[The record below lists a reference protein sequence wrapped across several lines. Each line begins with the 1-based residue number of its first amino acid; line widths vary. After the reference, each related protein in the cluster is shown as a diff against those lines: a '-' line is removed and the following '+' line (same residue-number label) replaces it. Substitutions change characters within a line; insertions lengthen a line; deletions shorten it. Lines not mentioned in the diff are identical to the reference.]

1 MALVIKKHRLSLE
14 HIAEAAKVIDPVF
27 LNSPQ
32 FLVES
37 LSQRLGCRLVVKV
50 ETLNP
55 IRSFKG
61 RGTEYLVA
69 SLTGRSH
76 VVCATAG
83 NFGRGMAYA
92 ARKRKLPITIFVA
105 ANANPFKVERMR
117 AMGADVRIAEGDA
130 ALAAS
135 EFAAKNGA
143 HLVVDGRD
151 AAIGEGAGTIAIEL
165 LRGPEPFDAILVPLG
180 DGSLLAGVARWVKQH
195 HPATEMIGV
204 CAQGAPAMERSWR
217 SGRVQEVP
225 RVNTI
230 ADGLEVSIPY
240 AEAVADITGQVD
252 DILLAEDSTMLE
264 VMRLVHHELGIVLE
278 PSGAAGVAALMAN
291 RERFAGKLVAT
302 ILTGGNITREQ
313 IQQWLT

>member
-69 SLTGRSH
+69 SLTGRPH

-83 NFGRGMAYA
+83 NFGQGMAYA

-117 AMGADVRIAEGDA
+117 AMGADVRFAEGDA
-130 ALAAS
+130 SLAA
-135 EFAAKNGA
+135 EAFAAKSGA
-143 HLVVDGRD
+143 LLVVDGRD
-151 AAIGEGAGTIAIEL
+151 AAIGEGAGTIAMEL
-165 LRGPEPFDAILVPLG
+165 LRWPEPFDAIVVPLG
-180 DGSLLAGVARWVKQH
+180 DGSLLAGVARWVKEH

-204 CAQGAPAMERSWR
+204 CAQGRLRWSARG
-217 SGRVQEVP
+217 GRGEF
-225 RVNTI
+225 RK
-230 ADGLEVSIPY
+230 Y
-240 AEAVADITGQVD
+240 
-252 DILLAEDSTMLE
+252 
-264 VMRLVHHELGIVLE
+264 R
-278 PSGAAGVAALMAN
+278 
-291 RERFAGKLVAT
+291 K
-302 ILTGGNITREQ
+302 
-313 IQQWLT
+313 

>member
-1 MALVIKKHRLSLE
+1 
-14 HIAEAAKVIDPVF
+14 
-27 LNSPQ
+27 
-32 FLVES
+32 
-37 LSQRLGCRLVVKV
+37 
-50 ETLNP
+50 LNP

-61 RGTEYLVA
+61 RGAEYCIA
-69 SLTGRSH
+69 SLTGRPH

-83 NFGRGMAYA
+83 NFGQGMAYA

-151 AAIGEGAGTIAIEL
+151 AAIGEGAGTIAMEL

-204 CAQGAPAMERSWR
+204 CAQGAPDMERSWR
-217 SGRVQEVP
+217 SGRGQVVTEIETV
-225 RVNTI
+225 
-230 ADGLEVSIPY
+230 ADGLEEFKPSN
-240 AEAVADITGQVD
+240 EQV
-252 DILLAEDSTMLE
+252 
-264 VMRLVHHELGIVLE
+264 
-278 PSGAAGVAALMAN
+278 
-291 RERFAGKLVAT
+291 
-302 ILTGGNITREQ
+302 
-313 IQQWLT
+313 